1 MFPIQ
6 AGRQWPWLPLILAP
20 LLLLLSIGSSPC
32 APDGPHTVVDRAD
45 YIYRDSGVVP
55 PQWRPDKNAILYRFT
70 HHRGFTNEV
79 YAVSPDGS
87 EAVSIVDPDA
97 DNRASISPDW
107 SRLAYAYW
115 ESPLLSPT
123 EQHWEIFTSAPD
135 GSQKRRLTKGKPLD
149 LAPEWSPDGSRI
161 AFFSS
166 RKGGGLMHLYTMD
179 PDGSD
184 KRYIAPTGSPGR
196 YRYGRL
202 IPPIW
207 SPDSRRIAFAHQG
220 GAIEGSR
227 YTSLELSIAE
237 LDSSDVRFLGK
248 AITFPAWSPDSRRIA
263 FLRPGEPGRNV
274 TLRIVGV
281 DGLNG
286 ADVYELNAEFNN
298 PRGGLNNIPD
308 LEWSPDGTKVLLA
321 HGGVIATIGAD
332 GTNFLQLTNFNSYNE
347 NDVKLRAA
355 WSPDGSKIAVGVPS
369 AAILFP
375 HEVAT
380 NKSIALFTMDPDGL
394 NRRILAYWMSMP
406 GNEWEVR
413 IEMYPGHNDPWP
425 ESLNHRDKAYLT
437 LSRAATAHMDL
448 VLIML
453 PTAPTSPIPLD
464 T

>member
-6 AGRQWPWLPLILAP
+6 AGRQWPWLPPILAP

-32 APDGPHTVVDRAD
+32 APHGPYNVVDR
-45 YIYRDSGVVP
+45 YELIYRDLGVVA
-55 PQWRPDKNAILYRFT
+55 PQWRPDKNAILYRFVY
-70 HHRGFTNEV
+70 HAGVAGKV
-79 YAVSPDGS
+79 YAVTPDGTD
-87 EAVSIVDPDA
+87 AVSIVGADA
-97 DNRASISPDW
+97 DARASISPDW
-107 SRLAYAYW
+107 SRLTYAYW
-115 ESPLLSPT
+115 ESPTFRPT
-123 EQHWEIFTSAPD
+123 EQQWEIFTSATD
-135 GSQKRRLTKGKPLD
+135 GYEKRRITNRGSLD

-161 AFFSS
+161 AFYSS
-166 RKGGGLMHLYTMD
+166 RKGGGIMHLYTMA

-184 KRYIAPTGSPGR
+184 ERYIAPTVSKERAGR
-196 YRYGRL
+196 LLPRL
-202 IPPIW
+202 IPPVW
-207 SPDSRRIAFAHQG
+207 SPDGRRIAFAHL
-220 GAIEGSR
+220 AEAVEGSN
-227 YTSLELSIAE
+227 YPSLELSIAE
-237 LDSSDVRFLGK
+237 LDSSIVRPLGK

-274 TLRIVGV
+274 TLHIVGA

-286 ADVYELNAEFNN
+286 TEVHELNAEFNN

-308 LEWSPDGTKVLLA
+308 LKWSPDGTKVLLA

-355 WSPDGSKIAVGVPS
+355 WAPDGSKIAVGVPS

-375 HEVAT
+375 HEVST
-380 NKSIALFTMDPDGL
+380 NKSIALFTMAPDGS

-425 ESLNHRDKAYLT
+425 ESLNHRDKAFT
-437 LSRAATAHMDL
+437 F
-448 VLIML
+448 
-453 PTAPTSPIPLD
+453 P
-464 T
+464 